1 LGANYVKVAA
11 ALVFSEGKLLISQR
25 KEEGH
30 LGGLWEFPGGKLES
44 NETYEA
50 CVIREA
56 CEELGVDI
64 EVSYKFEEV
73 AHQYTD
79 KSVYIKFFICR
90 LVKGRPK
97 AIQCS
102 CFRWVNRDELSKY
115 NFPEADN
122 IVISRLKESDNLFE
136 GLFN

>member
-1 LGANYVKVAA
+1 MGANFVKVAA

-25 KEEGH
+25 KEEVH
-30 LGGLWEFPGGKLES
+30 LGGLWELPGGKLES

-50 CVIREA
+50 CVIREVR
-56 CEELGVDI
+56 EELGVDI

-73 AHQYTD
+73 EHRYTD

-90 LVKGRPK
+90 LIKGRPK

-102 CFRWVNRDELSKY
+102 CFHWINRDELSKY

-122 IVISRLKESDNLFE
+122 IVISRLKKSDNLFE
-136 GLFN
+136 GSFN